1 MASVV
6 RTPTTATRSLKG
18 RCFQRQEAGHFH
30 EKKIQSFTKF
40 QSVNISLYF
49 QKKIFFFW
57 FPKMLASCTLP
68 WTKSTSSSVEV
79 DSTLVENDCDDSA
92 FHEPEYSNPA
102 SYESGI
108 SGSGISGS
116 GSPDCSH
123 RTDQTA
129 PDYQNHSMIRRQM
142 NRLNINDEDF
152 IPDYEEVDPVQGMF
166 IIEYQ

>member
-1 MASVV
+1 
-6 RTPTTATRSLKG
+6 
-18 RCFQRQEAGHFH
+18 
-30 EKKIQSFTKF
+30 
-40 QSVNISLYF
+40 
-49 QKKIFFFW
+49 
-57 FPKMLASCTLP
+57 MLASCTLP

-129 PDYQNHSMIRRQM
+129 PDYQNHSMIRRQL

-152 IPDYEEVDPVQGMF
+152 IPDYEEVDPVQGKFHELFVYCF
-166 IIEYQ
+166 ISFFLMPNISRNQN

>member
-1 MASVV
+1 MASV

-30 EKKIQSFTKF
+30 EKKNFSRSPNFKVYT
-40 QSVNISLYF
+40 SLSTS
-49 QKKIFFFW
+49 KKKFFFW
-57 FPKMLASCTLP
+57 FPRMLASCTLP

-123 RTDQTA
+123 RTDQNA
-129 PDYQNHSMIRRQM
+129 SDYQNHSMIRRQM

-166 IIEYQ
+166 IVEYH

>member
-1 MASVV
+1 
-6 RTPTTATRSLKG
+6 
-18 RCFQRQEAGHFH
+18 
-30 EKKIQSFTKF
+30 
-40 QSVNISLYF
+40 
-49 QKKIFFFW
+49 
-57 FPKMLASCTLP
+57 MLASCTLP

-166 IIEYQ
+166 IIKYQQVQDVFDGFGTF

>member
-1 MASVV
+1 
-6 RTPTTATRSLKG
+6 
-18 RCFQRQEAGHFH
+18 
-30 EKKIQSFTKF
+30 
-40 QSVNISLYF
+40 
-49 QKKIFFFW
+49 
-57 FPKMLASCTLP
+57 MLASCTLP

-102 SYESGI
+102 SYE
-108 SGSGISGS
+108 SGISGS

-152 IPDYEEVDPVQGMF
+152 IPDYEEVDPVQGMCQISF
-166 IIEYQ
+166 QIL